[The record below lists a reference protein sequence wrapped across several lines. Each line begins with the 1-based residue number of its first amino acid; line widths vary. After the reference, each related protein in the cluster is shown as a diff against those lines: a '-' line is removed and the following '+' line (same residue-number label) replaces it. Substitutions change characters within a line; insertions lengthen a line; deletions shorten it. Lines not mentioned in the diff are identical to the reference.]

1 MKKVIDLTPYLPA
14 AESEPAAPH
23 GFRLADLAA
32 AAESV
37 VTLLI
42 GAGFV
47 TVLVA
52 FFAAII

>member
-14 AESEPAAPH
+14 AESEPATPH

>member
-14 AESEPAAPH
+14 STPAPAKSG

-32 AAESV
+32 AVESV
-37 VTLLI
+37 VTVLI
-42 GAGFV
+42 GVGFV
-47 TVLVA
+47 TILAA